1 MTPIGGDQ
9 NTQTIRVET
18 INDYIL
24 SSIATG
30 ILVVDLS
37 SKVIYLN
44 NEAEVILEETN
55 ETMAG
60 RSLLTVPRFFPLI
73 PIINDHRK
81 NNPSLEVSRRQVEGK
96 IKRKDGYEMP
106 LGFTITNL
114 VNEEQV
120 VLGYVIVF
128 RDLSEINKLKKL
140 AKRSETLAALGTMAA
155 GVAHEIRN
163 PLHAIRASVELI
175 KFKIAKGKP
184 VDDYLDIIFR
194 EVERLN
200 TIVEDI
206 LTFSRD
212 MRLNARMTDMNKFLE
227 VKSTMFGLADEVE
240 IIFDLDDELPKIPV
254 DTDRLYQVVLNIVRN
269 AAEAMNGKGQIR
281 LSSSLVSNPPF
292 LDTRA
297 IVSNEFILIGV
308 EDNGPGISEEH
319 IGHIFEPFFSKRKS
333 SEGTGLGLPICQ
345 KIVEAHYGYLDV
357 SSEVGVGTRFNIYL
371 PLRTLAAVA
380 GDKKEDK
387 PLAKA

>member
-1 MTPIGGDQ
+1 MTPNGEGLAQ
-9 NTQTIRVET
+9 QTIRVEA

-96 IKRKDGYEMP
+96 IKRKDGSEMP

-114 VNEEQV
+114 VNEVQV

-212 MRLNARMTDMNKFLE
+212 MRLNARMTDINKFLE
-227 VKSTMFGLADEVE
+227 VKSTMFGLPDTAQIVFE
-240 IIFDLDDELPKIPV
+240 IDDELPKIPI
-254 DTDRLYQVVLNIVRN
+254 DTDRLFQVVLNIVRN
-269 AAEAMNGKGQIR
+269 ASEAMSGDGVIK
-281 LSSSLVSNPPF
+281 LSTSLVSNPPF

-297 IVSNEFILIGV
+297 IVSNEFVLIGI

-371 PLRTLAAVA
+371 PLRTLAAVEA
-380 GDKKEDK
+380 DKKEDK
-387 PLAKA
+387 IIAKA

>member
-1 MTPIGGDQ
+1 MTSGDDSL
-9 NTQTIRVET
+9 RVEAF
-18 INDYIL
+18 NDYIL

-55 ETMAG
+55 ESLAG

-73 PIINDHRK
+73 PLINDHRK

-96 IKRKDGYEMP
+96 LTRKDGAELP

-114 VNEEQV
+114 VNDAQV
-120 VLGYVIVF
+120 VMGYVIVF
-128 RDLSEINKLKKL
+128 RDLTEINKLKKM

-175 KFKIAKGKP
+175 KFKIQKGKP

-212 MRLNARMTDMNKFLE
+212 MRLNARMTDINEFLATR
-227 VKSTMFGLADEVE
+227 STMFNLAEGVEVVRAFDEG
-240 IIFDLDDELPKIPV
+240 LPKIPL
-254 DTDRLYQVVLNIVRN
+254 DGDRMYQVVLNLVRN
-269 AAEAMNGKGQIR
+269 ASEAMNGEGRIC
-281 LSSSLVSNPPF
+281 LSTAMISNPPF
-292 LDTRA
+292 VDPRSV
-297 IVSNEFILIGV
+297 VSSEFVVVGV
-308 EDNGPGISEEH
+308 EDNGPGIAEDDLT
-319 IGHIFEPFFSKRKS
+319 HIFEPFFSKRKS
-333 SEGTGLGLPICQ
+333 SDGTGLGLPICQ

-357 SSEVGVGTRFNIYL
+357 SSQVGVGTRFNIYL
-371 PLRTLAAVA
+371 PLRTLTSVA
-380 GDKKEDK
+380 GDHQEETAQAK
-387 PLAKA
+387 P

>member
-1 MTPIGGDQ
+1 MTPSGGDQ
-9 NTQTIRVET
+9 NTQTIRVES

-96 IKRKDGYEMP
+96 IKRKDGHEMP

-227 VKSTMFGLADEVE
+227 VKSTMFGLAEGVE
-240 IIFDLDDELPKIPV
+240 IIFDLDEELPKIPV

-269 AAEAMNGKGQIR
+269 AAEAMNGKGKIR

-292 LDTRA
+292 LDTRS
-297 IVSNEFILIGV
+297 IVSNEFILVGI
-308 EDNGPGISEEH
+308 EDNGPGIPEEH

-371 PLRTLAAVA
+371 PLRTLAAVT

-387 PLAKA
+387 PQAKA